1 MDVNYFL
8 CLNLLRS
15 AHHAT
20 LIISNN
26 DLRRVLPNILIISNP
41 CSQSHTLSA
50 VLVIF
55 KIRYAEYVQKF
66 LLLQRQA
73 AKASANN
80 AGEC

>member
-1 MDVNYFL
+1 MDVNHFL

-15 AHHAT
+15 LHHAI

-26 DLRRVLPNILIISNP
+26 DLRRVLPKILIITNP

-55 KIRYAEYVQKF
+55 KITYAEYVQKF
-66 LLLQRQA
+66 ILL
-73 AKASANN
+73 
-80 AGEC
+80 